1 MGCDLSSAADRRG
14 GAGWSWGLVP
24 GEMSGTPV
32 AWSNHSLY
40 ISDVPR
46 PRRKAGTEAK
56 ISAEEDAGTE
66 KKTAKLN
73 KTAQ

>member
-1 MGCDLSSAADRRG
+1 MGCDLSWAADRRG
-14 GAGWSWGLVP
+14 GAGWSRGLVP
-24 GEMSGTPV
+24 GEMSSTPV

-56 ISAEEDAGTE
+56 ISAEEDGKE
-66 KKTAKLN
+66 DCKAK
-73 KTAQ
+73 